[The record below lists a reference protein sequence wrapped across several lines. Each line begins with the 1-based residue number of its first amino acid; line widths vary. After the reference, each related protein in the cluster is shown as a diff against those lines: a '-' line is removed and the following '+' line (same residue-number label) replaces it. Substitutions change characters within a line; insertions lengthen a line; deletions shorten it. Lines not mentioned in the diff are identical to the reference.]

1 MSYYASSVRNTK
13 KNNAGG
19 GSYASS
25 MSVRTGEGRH
35 KMKKTVSKK
44 NKIPSPPRYAVPT
57 SKSLRRNLRFTT
69 VSKRKNE
76 KYMRKLR
83 ERDDQENYGM
93 KKNIS
98 SKTTS
103 SFTSERAQL
112 QTVISKLRKEN
123 RELEEKLTQM
133 DAKLAQMDR
142 ESKSKASLERVE
154 AIESDLTKT
163 RNRLKT
169 CMRRSREDRDAW
181 QLALETMKTENRT
194 LVLKLNAARSD
205 SDSKTELIATLEEKL
220 AKLEA
225 EMRRRVVIEQEEERQ
240 QQQQEQQQQPLSPAV
255 EASPIRSVVEEED
268 LKEEP
273 QPSQE
278 LTPKQTPRRDFT
290 SGVYDLLKA
299 FEEEDESN
307 NGTIDTKRFVQILKT
322 RARTVPAF
330 KIMVEPQ
337 ELNVLLQMF
346 GPDRGILDQSIDYPA
361 FVDFVM
367 GSYTS
372 PARSSSSSSPISSS
386 SHSIKSSSTTKKSK
400 KKNVIS
406 SVAETV
412 RRRRLTTTTTPSS
425 APASS
430 RRREQI
436 KITSA
441 LWRRRRVKF
450 DDGVTTKKDRI

>member
-1 MSYYASSVRNTK
+1 
-13 KNNAGG
+13 
-19 GSYASS
+19 
-25 MSVRTGEGRH
+25 
-35 KMKKTVSKK
+35 
-44 NKIPSPPRYAVPT
+44 
-57 SKSLRRNLRFTT
+57 
-69 VSKRKNE
+69 
-76 KYMRKLR
+76 
-83 ERDDQENYGM
+83 
-93 KKNIS
+93 
-98 SKTTS
+98 
-103 SFTSERAQL
+103 
-112 QTVISKLRKEN
+112 
-123 RELEEKLTQM
+123 
-133 DAKLAQMDR
+133 
-142 ESKSKASLERVE
+142 
-154 AIESDLTKT
+154 
-163 RNRLKT
+163 
-169 CMRRSREDRDAW
+169 MRRSREDRDAW

-240 QQQQEQQQQPLSPAV
+240 QQQQQQQEQQQQQLSPAV
-255 EASPIRSVVEEED
+255 VASPICSVVEEED

-337 ELNVLLQMF
+337 ELNVLMQMF

-372 PARSSSSSSPISSS
+372 PARSSSSS
-386 SHSIKSSSTTKKSK
+386 
-400 KKNVIS
+400 
-406 SVAETV
+406 
-412 RRRRLTTTTTPSS
+412 
-425 APASS
+425 
-430 RRREQI
+430 
-436 KITSA
+436 
-441 LWRRRRVKF
+441 
-450 DDGVTTKKDRI
+450 VTFELI